1 MSHISATPRLP
12 SFLQGYQSEA
22 PVISPAF
29 SGELRSQ
36 TAAAQRL
43 RVLPAEAAAAR
54 AAELAPQGLP
64 EEILLQQAMAAP
76 IVHAPPPPPPAPVI
90 DMSRMDAAI
99 DRMRMLSDRLAADM
113 RNDALELAMMLAR
126 KIVEGEL
133 TSSVDKLMGTVRS
146 AVRRLGESRRIT
158 VRLSPE
164 DAELLS
170 KGNQPS
176 NELGGLSAARVEVVA
191 DAALGR
197 GDCLVEGELGSVDAR
212 LDTRFAELRRAIA
225 EDASEGAEV

>member
-1 MSHISATPRLP
+1 MSHISAIPRLP
-12 SFLQGYQSEA
+12 SFLQGYQSET

-36 TAAAQRL
+36 SAAGGRVRMVPSEVTART
-43 RVLPAEAAAAR
+43 VDV
-54 AAELAPQGLP
+54 APQVLP
-64 EEILLQQAMAAP
+64 EEILLHQTLAASAAA
-76 IVHAPPPPPPAPVI
+76 HAAPPPPPAPVV
-90 DMSRMDAAI
+90 DMSRMDAAV
-99 DRMRMLSDRLAADM
+99 DRLRMLSDRLAADM
-113 RNDALELAMMLAR
+113 RNDALEVAMMLAR

-133 TSSVDKLMGTVRS
+133 TTNVDKMMGTVRS

-176 NELGGLSAARVEVVA
+176 SELGGLSAAKVEVVA

-197 GDCLVEGELGSVDAR
+197 GDCLVEGDLGSVDAR

-225 EDASEGAEV
+225 EDAAEGAEV